1 MFIFHSMRV
10 QYTDM
15 LVEYVCQVSHD
26 IANPCGLLLYSLH
39 MSTLSCF
46 FESNMFFRYVLAAS
60 VTSLLSECL
69 SGENL
74 PTLMVQIF
82 TVHKHSVA
90 FIGTPCTYRWLND
103 LLILPAAAV
112 TVLGVVI
119 MLT

>member
-1 MFIFHSMRV
+1 
-10 QYTDM
+10 
-15 LVEYVCQVSHD
+15 
-26 IANPCGLLLYSLH
+26 
-39 MSTLSCF
+39 
-46 FESNMFFRYVLAAS
+46 MFFRHVLAAS

-90 FIGTPCTYRWLND
+90 FIGTPCNYRWLND
-103 LLILPAAAV
+103 LLILPAATV

-119 MLT
+119 MLFNMIFKFLFITMLFIQKLNYSI